1 MNELLSL
8 FGFHHASLIMVSIV
22 YTMIC
27 FIIFQNDNV
36 GHTNVANVGL
46 N

>member
-8 FGFHHASLIMVSIV
+8 FAIYHASLIMVFIV

-36 GHTNVANVGL
+36 EHTNVASLV
-46 N
+46 